1 MTNSRHH
8 REPTCAE
15 KSAGTAYL
23 RHFKTHAT
31 HMFFLRH
38 FASVPFACTYVL
50 RALHIDCRFCI
61 TTFTRVT
68 VASKMPL
75 PPCLSR
81 PSCSLPQRLIG
92 QSARSH
98 WASKGGT
105 RHANFPGH
113 VANVTNQSTHYH
125 VLSQKVRSSTH
136 YRAPYD
142 RRARTGTPRHNRAT
156 PLGITTYLQPL
167 WQSGVGSKKTEQ
179 RVAECHESTV
189 SRAVQVSET
198 SPSSSSSSP
207 RVTGPAPDPA
217 APVPPPAPP

>member
-1 MTNSRHH
+1 MTNPRHQ
-8 REPTCAE
+8 REPTCAQ
-15 KSAGTAYL
+15 KSAATLYL

-61 TTFTRVT
+61 TTFTRDT

-81 PSCSLPQRLIG
+81 PSCSLPQRRIG
-92 QSARSH
+92 QPARSPLGR
-98 WASKGGT
+98 KGGT
-105 RHANFPGH
+105 RFPGH
-113 VANVTNQSTHYH
+113 VANVRNQSTHRH
-125 VLSQKVRSSTH
+125 ALSQDMRSSTH

-156 PLGITTYLQPL
+156 PLGT
-167 WQSGVGSKKTEQ
+167 
-179 RVAECHESTV
+179 STL
-189 SRAVQVSET
+189 
-198 SPSSSSSSP
+198 
-207 RVTGPAPDPA
+207 
-217 APVPPPAPP
+217 